1 MVARPAGQPRPAGR
15 GDGKGPGRG
24 DTPNP
29 RDDRTADPDP
39 RDDRPS
45 NRNRRGDRGDR
56 HAHSDPR
63 DDRPHAGFGDRPY
76 RPDRRYEARLTELML
91 KPSTRRV
98 GMAARAK

>member
-24 DTPNP
+24 DTPDA

-56 HAHSDPR
+56 
-63 DDRPHAGFGDRPY
+63 PHAGFGDRPR
-76 RPDRRYEARLTELML
+76 RPELRYEARLTELML